1 MLNQLNKY
9 WRIAATGFCFSLF
22 GLGGFILPWLAIP
35 ILYLLP
41 GGNIK
46 RELRAKALLHYS
58 FRAFVETMRIVGVLS
73 YSVEDQDQLNQPG
86 QLIFANHPSLI
97 DVVFLI
103 AFIKKADC
111 VVKSELLRN
120 PFMRGPIQVAG
131 YIANDDPERV
141 IELTTASLK
150 RGNSL
155 IVFPEGTRT
164 TPGLRV
170 SMRRGAANIALRSSY
185 DITPVIINCQPTTLT
200 KEQKWYQVP
209 ERRMHISITLRPVI
223 PVRQF
228 QQDIAPTR
236 AARKL
241 THFLEQ
247 YFTQELAI
255 NERT

>member
-1 MLNQLNKY
+1 MPTRLNKY
-9 WRIAATGFCFSLF
+9 WRIVATGFCFSVF

-41 GGNIK
+41 GGTIK
-46 RELRAKALLHYS
+46 RERRAKALLHYS

-73 YSVEDQDQLNQPG
+73 YSVENQDQLNKPG

-120 PFMRGPIQVAG
+120 PFMRGPIKVAG

-141 IELTTASLK
+141 IELTAASLK

-164 TPGLRV
+164 TPGLGV
-170 SMRRGAANIALRSSY
+170 VMRRGAANIALRSGY
-185 DITPVIINCQPTTLT
+185 DITPAVIICQPSTLT
-200 KEQKWYQVP
+200 KGQKWYQIP
-209 ERRMHISITLRPVI
+209 ERRVHMSITLRPAI
-223 PVRQF
+223 PVREF
-228 QQDIAPTR
+228 QHNVAPTR

-241 THFLEQ
+241 TRFLEQ
-247 YFTQELAI
+247 YFTQELAT